1 MRTWTIYLACSEA
14 EKVWNPYR
22 NENFDTYPAKRV
34 ARAERQTLKFSAELE
49 RRMDERDAVIPA
61 ARHAA
66 DAHFDWV
73 VSEDQR
79 ERQAMMDWDDAMM
92 EIHSAFVSQ
101 ARHK

>member
-49 RRMDERDAVIPA
+49 RRMDERDALFA
-61 ARHAA
+61 AWEKATTGPPTYPKPEE
-66 DAHFDWV
+66 V
-73 VSEDQR
+73 
-79 ERQAMMDWDDAMM
+79 ERFISDVFAIVEPELFGGMK
-92 EIHSAFVSQ
+92 I
-101 ARHK
+101 

>member
-49 RRMDERDAVIPA
+49 RRMNERDALV
-61 ARHAA
+61 ARLASANDKIA
-66 DAHFDWV
+66 DL
-73 VSEDQR
+73 EN
-79 ERQAMMDWDDAMM
+79 QAYHQM
-92 EIHSAFVSQ
+92 EMLDG
-101 ARHK
+101 